1 LQNNEKEYIS
11 KLYSFSDILETL
23 FPSFGK
29 RKEKKVSVNIKLP
42 TANQFAVHLHVL
54 DGMIQHSLSIK

>member
-42 TANQFAVHLHVL
+42 TAS
-54 DGMIQHSLSIK
+54 SLTFLGWDQRSNIP

>member
-11 KLYSFSDILETL
+11 KLYSFSDILEIL

-29 RKEKKVSVNIKLP
+29 KKKVSVSIKLP
-42 TANQFAVHLHVL
+42 TANQFAVHLHFL
-54 DGMIQHSLSIK
+54 DGIKDPTFPEH